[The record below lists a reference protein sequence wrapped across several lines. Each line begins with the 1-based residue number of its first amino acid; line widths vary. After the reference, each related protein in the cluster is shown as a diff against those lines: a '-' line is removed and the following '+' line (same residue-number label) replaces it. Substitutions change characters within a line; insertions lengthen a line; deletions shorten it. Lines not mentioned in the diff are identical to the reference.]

1 VDKINVT
8 AVTSDDDKIKVR
20 MYAILREAVGKK
32 EIIITLA
39 RGSTVKTLKKK
50 ILQEHPSLISFN
62 SQFIISVNHK
72 VVMEDTIISP
82 KDVIAV
88 LPPVSGG

>member
-1 VDKINVT
+1 VDKINVKT
-8 AVTSDDDKIKVR
+8 VTSDDDKIRVR
-20 MYAILREAVGKK
+20 MFAILREAVGKK
-32 EIIITLA
+32 EIIITLP
-39 RGSTVKTLKKK
+39 RGSTVRIMKKRL
-50 ILQEHPSLISFN
+50 LQEHPSLISFN

-72 VVMEDTIISP
+72 AVSEDTIIST